1 MVALA
6 GDFEVKFGKRFP
18 ARTKRSAGEVS
29 GEDKGATMEMLNRR
43 QWLSWLIRVRL
54 VIITFLLGIQLV
66 IQQVE
71 GFQNLTIVRVPMK
84 YFLAVVV
91 FWYLLDLIYAI
102 LLKFN
107 ADDYLQA
114 YLQIILDA
122 TMVTLVIYF
131 TGGLDSYFYFLYP
144 LMILM
149 GSIVLTRMGT
159 YLLAALCFVQ
169 AWVILE
175 LPYYGI
181 FPSYGLAY
189 PDLSSL
195 RMKIVTNMAAFLA
208 VAYLAGRLAEILRK
222 TGVEL
227 QEKAGKLEDLKALNQ
242 DIVESMRG
250 GLVTT
255 DLEGRVLTLNT
266 PGAEILNASFES
278 LAGKPVES
286 LFPGIATDGRPDLTQ
301 PRREIFWRDA
311 AGEEKFL
318 GFSVAPLGR
327 SGETIGYVYNF
338 QDVTLMKQLER
349 EVQFKDRMAAIGRM
363 AAAIAHEIR
372 NPLAS
377 IAGSVKLFSGMAS
390 MNHDQQRLI
399 GIVLKE
405 SERLNRIITDFLL
418 YAREKTFQF
427 SPVNVVEILE
437 ETLTLLQNHPKVDSH
452 YHIEKHFPPEPVWA
466 SLDTDRMRQVFWNL
480 GENAL
485 KAMPS
490 GGVLTVALAAGEEH
504 LEIRFSDTG
513 VGLTPQQAEKVFE
526 PFQSDFVGGTGLGLA
541 IAYQII
547 QAHQGTIR
555 AESAGQGCT
564 FSIEL
569 PMLVH
574 VPNPPVPAA
583 TVHG

>member
-1 MVALA
+1 
-6 GDFEVKFGKRFP
+6 
-18 ARTKRSAGEVS
+18 
-29 GEDKGATMEMLNRR
+29 MLNRK
-43 QWLSWLIRVRL
+43 QWLSWMIRVR
-54 VIITFLLGIQLV
+54 VIIITFLLGIQMV

-102 LLKFN
+102 LLKIS
-107 ADDYLQA
+107 ADEPLQA
-114 YLQIILDA
+114 YLQMVLDA

-149 GSIVLTRMGT
+149 GSIVLTRAGT

-169 AWVILE
+169 AWIILE
-175 LPYYGI
+175 FPYYGLL
-181 FPSYGLAY
+181 PSYGLAY
-189 PDLSSL
+189 PDLRSV
-195 RMKIVTNMAAFLA
+195 RMKVVTNLAAFLA

-227 QEKAGKLEDLKALNQ
+227 QEKAGKLEDLRALNQ

-255 DLEGRVLTLNT
+255 DLEGRILMLNT
-266 PGAEILNASFES
+266 PGAEILNISFAA
-278 LAGKPVES
+278 LAGKSVEVV
-286 LFPGIATDGRPDLTQ
+286 FPGLAVDGSPDLVK
-301 PRREIFWRDA
+301 PRRELLWRDPE
-311 AGEEKFL
+311 GTEKFL
-318 GFSVAPLGR
+318 GVSVAPLSR
-327 SGETIGYVYNF
+327 SGETVGYVYNF
-338 QDVTLMKQLER
+338 QDVTVLKRLER

-377 IAGSVKLFSGMAS
+377 IAGSVKLFSGTAS
-390 MNHDQQRLI
+390 MNGDQQRLI

-427 SPVNVVEILE
+427 NTANVVEILE
-437 ETLTLLQNHPKVDSH
+437 ETLTLLQNNPRLDSR
-452 YHIEKHFPPEPVWA
+452 YRIDKRLPREPVWA
-466 SLDTDRMRQVFWNL
+466 SVDADRLRQVFWNL

-485 KAMPS
+485 KAMPE
-490 GGVLTVALAAGEEH
+490 GGMLTVELAVKQEH
-504 LEIRFSDTG
+504 LEIRFRDTG
-513 VGLTPQQAEKVFE
+513 VGLTPQQAEKIFE
-526 PFQSDFVGGTGLGLA
+526 PFQSDFEGGTGLGLA
-541 IAYQII
+541 IAYQIV
-547 QAHQGTIR
+547 QAHRGTIR
-555 AESAGQGCT
+555 AESTGRGCV
-564 FSIEL
+564 FHIDM
-569 PMLVH
+569 PMLV
-574 VPNPPVPAA
+574 PAPSATVPAA

>member
-1 MVALA
+1 
-6 GDFEVKFGKRFP
+6 
-18 ARTKRSAGEVS
+18 
-29 GEDKGATMEMLNRR
+29 MEMLNRR
-43 QWLSWLIRVRL
+43 QRLFWMIRVRV
-54 VIITFLLGIQLV
+54 VIITFLLGIQIV

-71 GFQNLTIVRVPMK
+71 GFQNLTVVRVPMK

-102 LLKFN
+102 LLKIST
-107 ADDYLQA
+107 DDYLQA

-149 GSIVLTRMGT
+149 GSIVLTRVGT
-159 YLLAALCFVQ
+159 YLLAAICFVQ
-169 AWVILE
+169 AWTILE

-181 FPSYGLAY
+181 LPSYGMAY
-189 PDLSSL
+189 PDLGSL
-195 RMKIVTNMAAFLA
+195 RLKIATNLAAFLA

-227 QEKAGKLEDLKALNQ
+227 EEKAGKLEDLRALNQ

-255 DLEGRVLTLNT
+255 DMEGRILTLNT
-266 PGAEILNASFES
+266 PGAEILNASFDS
-278 LAGKPVES
+278 LAGKSVETV
-286 LFPGIATDGRPDLTQ
+286 FPGIATEGRPDLSN
-301 PRREIFWRDA
+301 PRRELIWRDPQ
-311 AGEEKFL
+311 GEDKFL
-318 GFSVAPLGR
+318 GFSVAPLSRG
-327 SGETIGYVYNF
+327 GETIGYVYNF
-338 QDVTLMKQLER
+338 QDVTTMKRLER
-349 EVQFKDRMAAIGRM
+349 EVQFKDRMSAIGRM

-390 MNHDQQRLI
+390 MNNDQQRLI

-427 SPVNVVEILE
+427 TPVNVKDILE
-437 ETLTLLQNHPKVDSH
+437 ETLTLLQNHPKLNSSFR
-452 YHIEKHFPPEPVWA
+452 IEKHFPREPVWA

-490 GGVLTVALAAGEEH
+490 GGVLTVELGVADEH
-504 LEIRFSDTG
+504 LEIRFCDTG
-513 VGLTPQQAEKVFE
+513 VGLTPQQAEKIFE
-526 PFQSDFVGGTGLGLA
+526 PFQSEFEGGTGLGLA

-555 AESAGQGCT
+555 AESIGPGCVLH
-564 FSIEL
+564 IEL
-569 PMLVH
+569 PLLVH
-574 VPNPPVPAA
+574 APNSPVPAA